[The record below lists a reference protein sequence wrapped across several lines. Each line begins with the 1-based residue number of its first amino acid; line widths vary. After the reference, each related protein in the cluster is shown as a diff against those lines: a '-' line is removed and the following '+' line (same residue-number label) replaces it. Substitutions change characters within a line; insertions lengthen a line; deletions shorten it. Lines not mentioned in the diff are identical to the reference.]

1 MMAEHGAYLIP
12 TIIAAHNIVVNGVA
26 SGIPAW
32 AVEKAE
38 RCLENHYVN
47 LKKCMDKGVKIGFGT
62 DTGTPFNRHGE
73 QAFEFELMKKAG
85 FTTEYILQA
94 ATRIN
99 AEMMKMDKQIGTIEA
114 GKLADIV
121 AFDGSPMENIQVMA
135 NCSFV
140 MKDGVVY
147 KG

>member
-1 MMAEHGAYLIP
+1 
-12 TIIAAHNIVVNGVA
+12 
-26 SGIPAW
+26 
-32 AVEKAE
+32 
-38 RCLENHYVN
+38 
-47 LKKCMDKGVKIGFGT
+47 
-62 DTGTPFNRHGE
+62 
-73 QAFEFELMKKAG
+73 MKKAG

-99 AEMMKMDKQIGTIEA
+99 AEMMKMDKQIVTIEA

-121 AFDGSPMENIQVMA
+121 AFDASPMDDIKVMA